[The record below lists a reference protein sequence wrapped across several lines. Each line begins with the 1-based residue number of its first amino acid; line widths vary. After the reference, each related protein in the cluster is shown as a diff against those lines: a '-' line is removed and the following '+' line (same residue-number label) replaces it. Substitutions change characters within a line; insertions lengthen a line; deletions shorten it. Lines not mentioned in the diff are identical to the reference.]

1 MNNKEY
7 LEQIAIDTK
16 RAKSSSSTKRLF
28 GIDVSPKLFF
38 FLIGAV
44 IASVLIIII
53 GSIAGSSGK
62 ESERDL
68 VDRIYLRSNNLS
80 SVITNYNK
88 RIKSSE
94 LRSMGTS
101 LNAVLTETSY
111 SVSTVLQNDFGVSS
125 PSTSVNESIATEET
139 NRSGILSDD
148 LETGRLKGQLD
159 RVYASDFAYEIAM
172 LLSLESE
179 ASAKTDKESLKS
191 ALATSTS
198 NLEKLYEQFNN
209 FESN

>member
-16 RAKSSSSTKRLF
+16 RAKTSNSKMRIF
-28 GIDVSPKLFF
+28 GLDVSPKLLI
-38 FLIGAV
+38 FLVGAIV
-44 IASVLIIII
+44 ASVLIIII
-53 GSIAGSSGK
+53 GSIASSNNTH
-62 ESERDL
+62 SERDL

-80 SVITNYNK
+80 SVISNFNK
-88 RIKSSE
+88 RVKSSE

-111 SVSTVLQNDFGVSS
+111 SISAVLKNDFGVGN
-125 PSTSVNESIATEET
+125 PSTPNKESIATEET
-139 NRSGILSDD
+139 NRTGILSDD

-179 ASAKTDKESLKS
+179 ASAKTNKESLKS
-191 ALATSTS
+191 ALATSSS
-198 NLEKLYEQFNN
+198 NLEKLYEQFNS
-209 FESN
+209 FDSN